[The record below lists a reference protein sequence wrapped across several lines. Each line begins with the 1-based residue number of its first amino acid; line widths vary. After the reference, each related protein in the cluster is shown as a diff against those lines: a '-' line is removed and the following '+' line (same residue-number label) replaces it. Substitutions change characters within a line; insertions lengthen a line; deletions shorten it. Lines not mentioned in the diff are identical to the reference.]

1 MSSLSVYGSTTDQQG
16 ELLKTVTDFDG
27 KDSMDISVPLTGKA
41 GSTVYLDL
49 VAESNVTAYVQK
61 TDGTY
66 EDVHFH
72 SLYAWNDMNF
82 IKQFMVNGAITKSV
96 PTCGIVTLKAQPKSA
111 TATYG
116 TPTIDGTMIPFGTML
131 RPLMSTPSAWAMVQP
146 ERQRC
151 SGMKTTSM
159 F

>member
-1 MSSLSVYGSTTDQQG
+1 
-16 ELLKTVTDFDG
+16 
-27 KDSMDISVPLTGKA
+27 MDISVPLTGKA

-96 PTCGIVTLKAQPKSA
+96 LRYCNTESTAQVCNGYLWH
-111 TATYG
+111 T
-116 TPTIDGTMIPFGTML
+116 DH
-131 RPLMSTPSAWAMVQP
+131 
-146 ERQRC
+146 
-151 SGMKTTSM
+151 
-159 F
+159 